1 MKRHLFILVIFI
13 LIGCSGFGQQS
24 SFGVIFNGGF
34 GFKGI
39 PIFKDDFG
47 NDVNLSTGGGFGA
60 GVEYAYDFTRS
71 FNLSIITL
79 GQFSS
84 LSQRGKNGDGRFSRM
99 AILLTPALSLPARE
113 NTYFKLL
120 LGAGPG
126 LYSFGTMKVD
136 ATQLGGDKV
145 TLKYKSALG
154 VHASVLIQ
162 VRAYQ
167 NGFFEFGGK
176 VYKVVY
182 NYTEKGSTHVPT
194 VENVKRPDGSGF
206 DFTLGF
212 FQKF

>member
-1 MKRHLFILVIFI
+1 MKKQLLIIAIPILF
-13 LIGCSGFGQQS
+13 CYSSFGQQS
-24 SFGVIFNGGF
+24 SFGVLFNGGF
-34 GFKGI
+34 GFKSI

-47 NDVNLSTGGGFGA
+47 NDVNLSPGGGFGVGA
-60 GVEYAYDFTRS
+60 EYAYDFTRS

-84 LSQRGKNGDGRFSRM
+84 LSQRGKNGDGKFSRM
-99 AILLTPALSLPARE
+99 AILLTPSLSIPARE
-113 NTYFKLL
+113 DAYFKLL

-126 LYSFGTMKVD
+126 LYSFGTMKID
-136 ATQLGGDKV
+136 ASKLGGGKI

-162 VRAYQ
+162 VRVSH

-176 VYKVVY
+176 LYKVIY
-182 NYTEKGSTHVPT
+182 NYTEKGSTHIPT
-194 VENVKRPDGSGF
+194 TENIKRPDGSGF
-206 DFTLGF
+206 DFILGF